1 MPISSSSAPAVVAS
15 AAKIG
20 SSAARSPPK
29 MKNSAISRIGNAIS
43 SPRNRSFWEAAIPSR
58 LTARSPPTCT
68 CAPGTMPWAAERIA
82 STAMC
87 WAVMDAFLR
96 TETTI
101 RLACPSRPAAAGP
114 GWCRR

>member
-1 MPISSSSAPAVVAS
+1 MPISNSSAPAVVAS

-20 SSAARSPPK
+20 SRAARSPPK
-29 MKNSAISRIGNAIS
+29 MKNSAISKIGNAIS
-43 SPRNRSFWEAAIPSR
+43 SPRNKSFWEAAIPSR

-68 CAPGTMPWAAERIA
+68 CAPGTVPWAAERIA

-101 RLACPSRPAAAGP
+101 RLACPSLARSRGS
-114 GWCRR
+114 GLV